1 MSSPF
6 QKSFC
11 GKSPLKQRKEET
23 SLNQKEYSQDLKRE
37 KRRPGFAEKPV
48 GGIQKEAA
56 SNKKKALDSI
66 NKPKAPKLSPL
77 NQEVDSKKKVYQD
90 SIQNL
95 HKPAHEAYVKKQI
108 EGYSISDDDGQT
120 FNEIPPQTDPTKVKN
135 LKDFAYT
142 MEIGKGG
149 SVKKDGVAASKLA
162 RMYK

>member
-11 GKSPLKQRKEET
+11 GKSPL
-23 SLNQKEYSQDLKRE
+23 
-37 KRRPGFAEKPV
+37 
-48 GGIQKEAA
+48 
-56 SNKKKALDSI
+56 
-66 NKPKAPKLSPL
+66 
-77 NQEVDSKKKVYQD
+77 NQEVDSKKKQYQD

-95 HKPAHEAYVKKQI
+95 HKTEYDAYVKRQV

-120 FNEIPPQTDPTKVKN
+120 FNQIPPQKDPTKIKN
-135 LKDFAYT
+135 LKDFAYA

-162 RMYK
+162 RTYK